1 MLGLRLIEQTL
12 VTVYTSTK
20 KGKLTLPLLDNTE
33 QKKKFFIKDF
43 FSKCDQICSKKEIW
57 SHLLKKSLMQK
68 LIFCA
73 V

>member
-1 MLGLRLIEQTL
+1 MLGLHLIEQTL

-20 KGKLTLPLLDNTE
+20 KGKLTLPLLANTE

-43 FSKCDQICSKKEIW
+43 FSKCDQICSKQQIW
-57 SHLLKKSLMQK
+57 PHLLKKPLIQK